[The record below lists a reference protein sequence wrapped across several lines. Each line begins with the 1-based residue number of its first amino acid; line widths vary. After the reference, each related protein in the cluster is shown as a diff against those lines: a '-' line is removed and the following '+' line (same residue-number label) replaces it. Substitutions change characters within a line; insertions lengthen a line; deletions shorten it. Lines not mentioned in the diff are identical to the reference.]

1 MFKEHYK
8 LDPSDLQYL
17 YSFVMIPWTIKIVYG
32 LLSDNLPI
40 CGSHRR
46 SYLIIGSFMQLA
58 AMMSLALNCQPG
70 YDNGPYFATACLCMG
85 SFSTAMCDVIGDSL
99 MVI

>member
-1 MFKEHYK
+1 
-8 LDPSDLQYL
+8 
-17 YSFVMIPWTIKIVYG
+17 MIPWTIKIVYG

-46 SYLIIGSFMQLA
+46 SYLVIGSFMQLA
-58 AMMSLALNCQPG
+58 AMMSLALNSQPAYDQG
-70 YDNGPYFATACLCMG
+70 YHYATFCLFLG
-85 SFSTAMCDVIGDSL
+85 SLSTAMCDVIGDSL